1 MRPALALALLA
12 GLGCSPWRIPP
23 EEVLSSLE
31 RTQPPLDR
39 PQRLKVRLD
48 IESPWMSGQFEGVVL
63 VRPGPAV
70 RAQFFPDVGGKVV
83 DLLAT
88 PDRIVGYF
96 PATREGI
103 DCALPSEAKP
113 HPILFMGL
121 HLLERAAP
129 ITRDRVTGWF
139 AISTADLFRV
149 RSLVEGASETLILD
163 PLGTLRERRF
173 EWMYGLGWRESP
185 LGPSKFVVEAPRIR
199 MTVEVLE
206 RQVLEKAPEAA
217 FELKLPPGVR
227 RS

>member
-1 MRPALALALLA
+1 MT
-12 GLGCSPWRIPP
+12 PP
-23 EEVLSSLE
+23 EEVLNGLE
-31 RTQPPLDR
+31 RAQVPLDR

-48 IESPWMSGQFEGVVL
+48 IESPWMSGQFDGVVL

-83 DLLAT
+83 DLLAA

-103 DCALPSEAKP
+103 DCALPAEAKP

-121 HLLERAAP
+121 HLLARAAP
-129 ITRDRVTGWF
+129 VTRDRVTGWF
-139 AISTADLFRV
+139 AISTADFVRV
-149 RSLVEGASETLILD
+149 RPLVEGSSETLILD
-163 PLGTLRERRF
+163 PQGALRERRF
-173 EWMYGLGWRESP
+173 EWMYGLNWKESRI
-185 LGPSKFVVEAPRIR
+185 GPSKFVVEAPRIK

-206 RQVLEKAPEAA
+206 RKGLEKAPDAA